1 MCKQIPQHNLHFS
14 FLCPLKEMEKQVEA
28 GLAKWIGLS
37 NFNKNQIQRIL
48 DNAKIPPANLQ
59 IELHIYLQQ
68 KELVEFCKSNQ
79 IVVSAY
85 APLGSRGVVK
95 FSEKLGR
102 K

>member
-1 MCKQIPQHNLHFS
+1 M
-14 FLCPLKEMEKQVEA
+14 EA
-28 GLAKWIGLS
+28 GLTKFIGLS
-37 NFNKNQIQRIL
+37 NFNQRQIKRIL
-48 DNAKIPPANLQ
+48 DHAKIPPANLQ
-59 IELHIYLQQ
+59 IELHVYLQQ
-68 KELVEFCKSNQ
+68 NELLDLCKRNN